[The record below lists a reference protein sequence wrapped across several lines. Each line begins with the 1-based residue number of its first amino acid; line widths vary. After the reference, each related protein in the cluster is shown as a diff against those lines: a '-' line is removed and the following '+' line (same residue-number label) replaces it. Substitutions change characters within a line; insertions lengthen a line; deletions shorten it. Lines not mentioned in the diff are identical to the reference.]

1 MPVLR
6 EQRLL
11 VVVTTGGGSCL
22 TPKPVLLPLSLIPKK
37 NKGCLGEAGYSQ
49 GTHGT
54 FRVCGGT
61 PRVRD
66 EVEAMGTDPSSVILT
81 RKRRKAL
88 SFLRRAFSGAQISCS
103 STAEPGIY
111 LAFTWSGHSPDENPR
126 KAPYCSGDEFQL
138 LT

>member
-1 MPVLR
+1 MPDLR

-11 VVVTTGGGSCL
+11 LMVTTGGGSCL
-22 TPKPVLLPLSLIPKK
+22 IPKPVLLLLSLLPAK

-49 GTHGT
+49 GTRGI

-61 PRVRD
+61 SNVSD

-81 RKRRKAL
+81 CKRRKAL
-88 SFLRRAFSGAQISCS
+88 SFLRRAFSEAHISCS

-111 LAFTWSGHSPDENPR
+111 LEFMWSGHSPDEHPR
-126 KAPYCSGDEFQL
+126 QAPYYSWDEFQL